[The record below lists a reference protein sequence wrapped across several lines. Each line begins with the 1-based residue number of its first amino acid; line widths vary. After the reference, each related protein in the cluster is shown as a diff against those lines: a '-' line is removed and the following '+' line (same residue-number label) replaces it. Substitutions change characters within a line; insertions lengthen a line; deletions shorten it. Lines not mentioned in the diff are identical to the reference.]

1 MNNFFDFFYDICII
15 GSGPAGI
22 IVALEY
28 SKSNPGKKILI
39 VEYGFAGQKSRNSLD
54 DSIEIINKQNHHDP
68 YECTNKG
75 FGGTSATWGGRCVM
89 YDEIDFIERDI
100 IGKE

>member
-1 MNNFFDFFYDICII
+1 MLRKLNSRGTAAETTAFQC
-15 GSGPAGI
+15 AQ
-22 IVALEY
+22 
-28 SKSNPGKKILI
+28 GKKILI
-39 VEYGFAGQKSRNSLD
+39 VEYGFSGQKSRNSLD

-89 YDEIDFIERDI
+89 YDEIDFICFHFSSKFFSNNQLATKI
-100 IGKE
+100 I